1 MMRIIEPI
9 HADDVII
16 RTMISERKITIAGKE
31 VNLSYCYATEIGFKI
46 LAGEDISEFAKEVLA
61 SIQDKVMPDTEKSI
75 FLIIAAAQAY
85 SESHGEKEEQIN
97 SSDLMFK
104 CSPEELATALGTI
117 IVMKAEFYNL
127 PKGEEPEPQ
136 TEEERKEAEKNV

>member
-1 MMRIIEPI
+1 
-9 HADDVII
+9 
-16 RTMISERKITIAGKE
+16 MISERKITIAGKE

-46 LAGEDISEFAKEVLA
+46 LAGEDISEFAKEVLE
-61 SIQDKVMPDTEKSI
+61 SIQNKVMPDTEKSI

-85 SESHGEKEEQIN
+85 SESHEEKEQIN

-117 IVMKAEFYNL
+117 IVMKAEFYKL

>member
-46 LAGEDISEFAKEVLA
+46 LAGEDISEFAKEVLEA
-61 SIQDKVMPDTEKSI
+61 IQNKVMPDTEKSI
-75 FLIIAAAQAY
+75 FLIIAAAQSY
-85 SESHGEKEEQIN
+85 SESHEEKEQIN

-127 PKGEEPEPQ
+127 PKGEESEPQ

>member
-1 MMRIIEPI
+1 
-9 HADDVII
+9 
-16 RTMISERKITIAGKE
+16 MISERKITIAGKE

-46 LAGEDISEFAKEVLA
+46 LVGEDISEFAKEVLEA
-61 SIQDKVMPDTEKSI
+61 IQNKVMPDTEKSI

-85 SESHGEKEEQIN
+85 SESHEEKEQIN

>member
-1 MMRIIEPI
+1 
-9 HADDVII
+9 
-16 RTMISERKITIAGKE
+16 MISERKITIAGKE

-46 LAGEDISEFAKEVLA
+46 LAGEDISEFAKEVLE
-61 SIQDKVMPDTEKSI
+61 SIQNKVMPDTEKSI

-85 SESHGEKEEQIN
+85 SESHEEKEQIN

>member
-1 MMRIIEPI
+1 
-9 HADDVII
+9 
-16 RTMISERKITIAGKE
+16 MISERKITIAGKE

-46 LAGEDISEFAKEVLA
+46 LAGEDISEFAKEVLE
-61 SIQDKVMPDTEKSI
+61 SIQNKVMPDTEKSI

-85 SESHGEKEEQIN
+85 SESHEEKEQIN

-127 PKGEEPEPQ
+127 PKGEESEPQ

>member
-46 LAGEDISEFAKEVLA
+46 LAGEDISEFAKEVLEA
-61 SIQDKVMPDTEKSI
+61 IQNKVMPDTEKSI

-85 SESHGEKEEQIN
+85 SESHEEKEQIN

>member
-1 MMRIIEPI
+1 
-9 HADDVII
+9 
-16 RTMISERKITIAGKE
+16 MISERKITIAGKE

-46 LAGEDISEFAKEVLA
+46 LAGEDISEFAKEVLEA
-61 SIQDKVMPDTEKSI
+61 IQNKVMPDTEKSI
-75 FLIIAAAQAY
+75 FLIIAAAQSY
-85 SESHGEKEEQIN
+85 SESHEEKEQIN

-127 PKGEEPEPQ
+127 PKGEESEPQ

>member
-46 LAGEDISEFAKEVLA
+46 LAGEDISEFAKEVLEA
-61 SIQDKVMPDTEKSI
+61 IQNKVMPDTEKSI

-85 SESHGEKEEQIN
+85 SESHEEKEQIN
-97 SSDLMFK
+97 SSDIMFK